1 MPTIWGAADM
11 RRYHRGFSL
20 VEVLV
25 TILLIAIGL
34 LGMMAMQGRA
44 IQYTADSLNRT
55 QAVLLANELIEI
67 LRSTPTSATDDGA
80 FYFNGSLPGTQGS
93 CLELAT
99 STLVEDQINCWGNKV
114 RRLLPG
120 TGTSDVASLFRACLS
135 DTPDSC
141 GTGAALEVRIAWQG
155 SGDEC
160 GLPDEDAQV
169 CTYQV
174 RTQI

>member
-1 MPTIWGAADM
+1 MPSF
-11 RRYHRGFSL
+11 HKGFSL
-20 VEVLV
+20 LEVLI
-25 TILLIAIGL
+25 TILLTAIGL

-67 LRSTPTSATDDGA
+67 MRSTPTSAAEDA
-80 FYFNGSLPGTQGS
+80 SFYFDGSLPNSEGS
-93 CLELAT
+93 CLELNSA
-99 STLVEDQINCWGNKV
+99 TLVEDQINCWGSKV

-120 TGTSDVASLFRACLS
+120 TDTAEVTSEFRACLS
-135 DTPDSC
+135 EAPGSC
-141 GTGAALEVRIAWQG
+141 ATGAALEVRIAWQG
-155 SGDEC
+155 SGGEC
-160 GLPDEDAQV
+160 GDAGEDAQI